1 VIEQQNPVQEL
12 DDEEVRL
19 LEKRARPGFRVVCAT
34 VEATGEI
41 IAGDLKRLNK
51 GLLAAAKQV
60 VGRPHCPE
68 RIVAPH
74 FK

>member
-1 VIEQQNPVQEL
+1 MQEL

-41 IAGDLKRLNK
+41 IAGDLKRLNN
-51 GLLAAAKQV
+51 GLLATAKPGA
-60 VGRPHCPE
+60 GRPLCRE
-68 RIVAPH
+68 RIGALH
-74 FK
+74 FQ